1 MSINILASAS
11 LKTLQHFVSVYNVHP
26 MLVNFTAALIPVSV
40 GSDVL
45 ARIFGKPSLRD
56 TGWWTLC
63 FAAIITPFTASA
75 GWLLWS
81 HDDDGVLGMTI
92 HKWLGTSLAVFLL
105 GLVLWRWSLFKSTS
119 NPSLLYLLIAS
130 MVVGAVFY
138 QGHLGG
144 KQSFGCNSI
153 TLPKTLL
160 TIVMLHHESA
170 EICGFADHS
179 VPQAASQ
186 GIIRLVCW
194 A

>member
-1 MSINILASAS
+1 
-11 LKTLQHFVSVYNVHP
+11 LKTLQHFVSAYNVHP
-26 MLVNFTAALIPVSV
+26 MLVNFSAALIPVSV

-92 HKWLGTSLAVFLL
+92 HKWLGTSLAVLLL

-160 TIVMLHHESA
+160 TIVALHHESA

>member
-92 HKWLGTSLAVFLL
+92 HKWLGTSLAVLLL

-153 TLPKTLL
+153 IYK
-160 TIVMLHHESA
+160 INAESFR
-170 EICGFADHS
+170 GSDHLGRILEEAQT
-179 VPQAASQ
+179 VVNKNLAV
-186 GIIRLVCW
+186 GT
-194 A
+194 